1 MNNKTNMKKERKN
14 YESPQLTVVE
24 FRVERG
30 FAASADASDPQNFVI
45 GASQAIN
52 AYLDAERTMSMANQD
67 GSNVIASEM
76 AGNEDYTNAGGS
88 SGWQYSNGGW
98 F

>member
-1 MNNKTNMKKERKN
+1 MKYKTNMKKEKKI

-30 FAASADASDPQNFVI
+30 FAESTGVWAAQQAVQTFVDQQMLMEAQNLTEDNQLAA
-45 GASQAIN
+45 G
-52 AYLDAERTMSMANQD
+52 YMTNQD
-67 GSNVIASEM
+67 E
-76 AGNEDYTNAGGS
+76 TQPGGS
-88 SGWQYSNGGW
+88 TGWQYSSGGW

>member
-1 MNNKTNMKKERKN
+1 MKYKTNMKKEKKI

-30 FAASADASDPQNFVI
+30 FAESNPVMNTK
-45 GASQAIN
+45 QAIDVF
-52 AYLDAERTMSMANQD
+52 LDTEMAIRVANQD
-67 GSNVIASEM
+67 ANGNVIAADL
-76 AGNEDYTNAGGS
+76 AGSEDYTNAGGS

>member
-1 MNNKTNMKKERKN
+1 MKYKTNMKKEKKN

-30 FAASADASDPQNFVI
+30 FAGSTDNIVFNAAQNLNLTLETEMLI
-45 GASQAIN
+45 QAAKKDNNGNII
-52 AYLDAERTMSMANQD
+52 AAEME
-67 GSNVIASEM
+67 GNVDNS
-76 AGNEDYTNAGGS
+76 NAGGS
-88 SGWQYSNGGW
+88 SSWQYSNGGW

>member
-1 MNNKTNMKKERKN
+1 MNNKTNMKKEKKN

-30 FAASADASDPQNFVI
+30 FAESADSENNLVMNTK
-45 GASQAIN
+45 QAID
-52 AYLDAERTMSMANQD
+52 AYVNTEMAIRVANQD

-76 AGNEDYTNAGGS
+76 AGSEDYTNAGGS

>member
-1 MNNKTNMKKERKN
+1 MKKEKKN

-30 FAASADASDPQNFVI
+30 FAGSSDTDGNMVFS
-45 GASQAIN
+45 ASQAI
-52 AYLDAERTMSMANQD
+52 DAAIAAEMAISVNVAQQEN
-67 GSNVIASEM
+67 GNVIAGNM
-76 AGNEDYTNAGGS
+76 TGNEDYSNAGGS

>member
-1 MNNKTNMKKERKN
+1 MNNKTNMKKEKKI

-30 FAASADASDPQNFVI
+30 FAESNLVMNTK
-45 GASQAIN
+45 QAI
-52 AYLDAERTMSMANQD
+52 DAFVDTEMAIRVANQD
-67 GSNVIASEM
+67 ANGNVIAADL
-76 AGNEDYTNAGGS
+76 AGSEDYTNAGGS

>member
-1 MNNKTNMKKERKN
+1 MKYKTNMKKEKKN

-30 FAASADASDPQNFVI
+30 FAGSDTLV
-45 GASQAIN
+45 SN
-52 AYLDAERTMSMANQD
+52 AQQLVQGYIDYEVHAQVMGQVDESGNVVAGYMS
-67 GSNVIASEM
+67 
-76 AGNEDYTNAGGS
+76 GNEDHSNAGGGS
-88 SGWQYSNGGW
+88 SWQYSDGGW

>member
-1 MNNKTNMKKERKN
+1 MNNKTNMKKEKKN

-24 FRVERG
+24 FCVERG
-30 FAASADASDPQNFVI
+30 FAASDDQNVVI
-45 GASQAIN
+45 SATQAIN
-52 AYLDAERTMSMANQD
+52 AYLDAEMAMRVANQD

-76 AGNEDYTNAGGS
+76 AGSEDYTNAGGS

>member
-1 MNNKTNMKKERKN
+1 MNNKTNMKKEKKN

-30 FAASADASDPQNFVI
+30 FAESTIVANAAQNLNLALETEMLI
-45 GASQAIN
+45 QAAKKDNNGNII
-52 AYLDAERTMSMANQD
+52 AAEMGD
-67 GSNVIASEM
+67 NVDNS
-76 AGNEDYTNAGGS
+76 NAGGS
-88 SGWQYSNGGW
+88 SNWQYSNGGW

>member
-1 MNNKTNMKKERKN
+1 MKKEKKI

-30 FAASADASDPQNFVI
+30 FAESNPVMNTK
-45 GASQAIN
+45 QAIDVF
-52 AYLDAERTMSMANQD
+52 LDTEMAIRVANQD
-67 GSNVIASEM
+67 ANGNVIAADL
-76 AGNEDYTNAGGS
+76 AGSEDYTNAGGS

>member
-1 MNNKTNMKKERKN
+1 MKYKTNMKKEKKN

-30 FAASADASDPQNFVI
+30 FAGSSEESIVANAAQNLNLTLETEMLI
-45 GASQAIN
+45 QAAKKDNNGNII
-52 AYLDAERTMSMANQD
+52 AAEMGD
-67 GSNVIASEM
+67 NVD
-76 AGNEDYTNAGGS
+76 NTNAGGS
-88 SGWQYSNGGW
+88 SNWQYSNGGW

>member
-1 MNNKTNMKKERKN
+1 MKKEKKN

-30 FAASADASDPQNFVI
+30 FAASGNLALKATN
-45 GASQAIN
+45 AIN
-52 AYLDAERTMSMANQD
+52 AYVDAEMAIQVANQD
-67 GSNVIASEM
+67 DNGNVIAADM
-76 AGNEDYTNAGGS
+76 AGNEDYTNVGGS

>member
-1 MNNKTNMKKERKN
+1 MNNKTNMKKEKKN

-30 FAASADASDPQNFVI
+30 FASSNLALSASN
-45 GASQAIN
+45 AIN
-52 AYLDAERTMSMANQD
+52 AYVDAEMAIRVAEQD
-67 GSNVIASEM
+67 GHGEVIASTLGENYDQ
-76 AGNEDYTNAGGS
+76 GDLG
-88 SGWQYSNGGW
+88 SGWQYSNGSW

>member
-1 MNNKTNMKKERKN
+1 MKKEKKN

-30 FAASADASDPQNFVI
+30 FADSENTLVSNAQQMVQGYIDMEV
-45 GASQAIN
+45 QAQMMGQVDEGGN
-52 AYLDAERTMSMANQD
+52 AVAGYMS
-67 GSNVIASEM
+67 
-76 AGNEDYTNAGGS
+76 GNEDHSNAGGGS
-88 SGWQYSNGGW
+88 SWQYSDGGW

>member
-1 MNNKTNMKKERKN
+1 MKKEKKI

-30 FAASADASDPQNFVI
+30 FAASTDNIVFNAAQNLNLTLETEMLI
-45 GASQAIN
+45 QAAKKDNNGNII
-52 AYLDAERTMSMANQD
+52 AAEME
-67 GSNVIASEM
+67 GNVDNS
-76 AGNEDYTNAGGS
+76 NAGGS
-88 SGWQYSNGGW
+88 NSWQYSNGGW

>member
-1 MNNKTNMKKERKN
+1 MKYKTNMKKEKKN

-30 FAASADASDPQNFVI
+30 FAESTLVKNASDAVNAFVNTEMTIRIAQQDAS
-45 GASQAIN
+45 G
-52 AYLDAERTMSMANQD
+52 
-67 GSNVIASEM
+67 NVIAGNM
-76 AGNEDYTNAGGS
+76 TGNEDHSDAGSGS
-88 SGWQYSNGGW
+88 AWQYADGGW

>member
-1 MNNKTNMKKERKN
+1 MKYKTNMKKEKKI

-30 FAASADASDPQNFVI
+30 FAASTDNIVFNAAQNLNLTLETEMLI
-45 GASQAIN
+45 QAAKKDNNGNII
-52 AYLDAERTMSMANQD
+52 AAEME
-67 GSNVIASEM
+67 GNVDNS
-76 AGNEDYTNAGGS
+76 NAGGS
-88 SGWQYSNGGW
+88 NSWQYSNGGW

>member
-1 MNNKTNMKKERKN
+1 MKKEKKI

-30 FAASADASDPQNFVI
+30 FASSNLALSASN
-45 GASQAIN
+45 AIN
-52 AYLDAERTMSMANQD
+52 AYVDAEMAIRVANQD
-67 GSNVIASEM
+67 DNGNVIAADM
-76 AGNEDYTNAGGS
+76 AGNEDHTNAGGS

>member
-1 MNNKTNMKKERKN
+1 MNNKTNMKKEKKI

-30 FAASADASDPQNFVI
+30 FAESNLVMNTK
-45 GASQAIN
+45 QAI
-52 AYLDAERTMSMANQD
+52 DAFVDTEMAMRVANQD
-67 GSNVIASEM
+67 ANGNVIAADL
-76 AGNEDYTNAGGS
+76 AGSEDYTNAGGS

>member
-1 MNNKTNMKKERKN
+1 MNNKTNMKKEKKI

-30 FAASADASDPQNFVI
+30 FASSDPLVTNAQQLVQGYI
-45 GASQAIN
+45 DMEVQAQMMGQVDDGY
-52 AYLDAERTMSMANQD
+52 AVAGYMAD
-67 GSNVIASEM
+67 
-76 AGNEDYTNAGGS
+76 NEDHSNAGGG
-88 SGWQYSNGGW
+88 SGWQYSQGGW

>member
-1 MNNKTNMKKERKN
+1 MKKGKKN

-30 FAASADASDPQNFVI
+30 FAESGNIVFNAAQNLNLTLETEMLI
-45 GASQAIN
+45 QAAKKDSHGNII
-52 AYLDAERTMSMANQD
+52 AAEME
-67 GSNVIASEM
+67 GNVDNS
-76 AGNEDYTNAGGS
+76 NAGGS
-88 SGWQYSNGGW
+88 SSWQYSNGGW

>member
-1 MNNKTNMKKERKN
+1 MKYKTNMKKEKKN

-30 FAASADASDPQNFVI
+30 FAGSDTDPQNYVM

-52 AYLDAERTMSMANQD
+52 AYLDAEMAMRVANQD
-67 GSNVIASEM
+67 ASGNVIAANM
-76 AGNEDYTNAGGS
+76 AGNEDNSNAGGS

>member
-1 MNNKTNMKKERKN
+1 MNNKTNMKKEKKI

-30 FAASADASDPQNFVI
+30 FAASGNLAMDATN
-45 GASQAIN
+45 AIN
-52 AYLDAERTMSMANQD
+52 AAVDAEMAIHVAKQD
-67 GSNVIASEM
+67 DGNVIASEM
-76 AGNEDYTNAGGS
+76 AGNEDYTNVGGS

>member
-1 MNNKTNMKKERKN
+1 MKKEKKN

-30 FAASADASDPQNFVI
+30 FAGSSDENNIVFNAAQNLNLALETEMLI
-45 GASQAIN
+45 QAAKKDNNGNII
-52 AYLDAERTMSMANQD
+52 AAEME
-67 GSNVIASEM
+67 GNVDNS
-76 AGNEDYTNAGGS
+76 NAGGS
-88 SGWQYSNGGW
+88 NSWQYSNGGW

>member
-1 MNNKTNMKKERKN
+1 MNNKTNMKKEKKN

-30 FAASADASDPQNFVI
+30 FAESNLVMNTK
-45 GASQAIN
+45 QAI
-52 AYLDAERTMSMANQD
+52 DAFVDTEMAIRVANQD
-67 GSNVIASEM
+67 ANGNVIAADL
-76 AGNEDYTNAGGS
+76 AGSEDYTNAGGS

>member
-1 MNNKTNMKKERKN
+1 MKYKTNMKKEKKN

-30 FAASADASDPQNFVI
+30 FAGSDTLV
-45 GASQAIN
+45 SN
-52 AYLDAERTMSMANQD
+52 AQQLVQGYIDYEVHAQVMGQVESGKVVAGYMS
-67 GSNVIASEM
+67 
-76 AGNEDYTNAGGS
+76 GNEDHSNAGGGS
-88 SGWQYSNGGW
+88 SWQYSDGGW

>member
-1 MNNKTNMKKERKN
+1 MNNKTNMKKEKKI

-30 FAASADASDPQNFVI
+30 FADSNLVMNTK
-45 GASQAIN
+45 QAID
-52 AYLDAERTMSMANQD
+52 AYVDTEMAIRVAHQD
-67 GSNVIASEM
+67 GGNVIASEM
-76 AGNEDYTNAGGS
+76 AGSEDYTNAGGS

>member
-1 MNNKTNMKKERKN
+1 MKYKTNMKKEKKI

-24 FRVERG
+24 FCVERG
-30 FAASADASDPQNFVI
+30 FATSDTQNVVISAT
-45 GASQAIN
+45 QAIN
-52 AYLDAERTMSMANQD
+52 AYLDAEMAMANQD
-67 GSNVIASEM
+67 ASGNVIASDM
-76 AGNEDYTNAGGS
+76 AGNEDHTNAGGS

>member
-1 MNNKTNMKKERKN
+1 MKYKTNMKKEKKN

-30 FAASADASDPQNFVI
+30 FADSNLVMNTKNAVDAFVDTEM
-45 GASQAIN
+45 AIRV
-52 AYLDAERTMSMANQD
+52 AEQD
-67 GSNVIASEM
+67 GHGEVIASTLGENYDQ
-76 AGNEDYTNAGGS
+76 GDLG
-88 SGWQYSNGGW
+88 SGWQYSNGSW

>member
-1 MNNKTNMKKERKN
+1 MKYKTNMKKEKKN

-30 FAASADASDPQNFVI
+30 FAASDTDPQNYVM

-52 AYLDAERTMSMANQD
+52 DYLDAEMAMRVANQD
-67 GSNVIASEM
+67 ASGNVIASDM
-76 AGNEDYTNAGGS
+76 ARNEDHTNDGGS
-88 SGWQYSNGGW
+88 SNWQYSNGGW